1 MRAVS
6 LVFVGA
12 AALVMTSGV
21 QIEAHHA
28 FAAQFDANR
37 PMKLEGKVTKVEWT
51 SPHMWIYIET
61 LKPDGTTEV
70 WGVEG
75 ANPNVLLRRG
85 FNRDSLAVGSQLKVT
100 GFQAKNGTTRM
111 SGGNVTFS
119 DGRQLFLGSQGTG
132 APDEKPEK
140 H

>member
-1 MRAVS
+1 
-6 LVFVGA
+6 
-12 AALVMTSGV
+12 
-21 QIEAHHA
+21 
-28 FAAQFDANR
+28 
-37 PMKLEGKVTKVEWT
+37 
-51 SPHMWIYIET
+51 
-61 LKPDGTTEV
+61 
-70 WGVEG
+70 
-75 ANPNVLLRRG
+75 VLLRRG

>member
-51 SPHMWIYIET
+51 SPHMWI
-61 LKPDGTTEV
+61 
-70 WGVEG
+70 
-75 ANPNVLLRRG
+75 
-85 FNRDSLAVGSQLKVT
+85 
-100 GFQAKNGTTRM
+100 
-111 SGGNVTFS
+111 
-119 DGRQLFLGSQGTG
+119 
-132 APDEKPEK
+132 
-140 H
+140 